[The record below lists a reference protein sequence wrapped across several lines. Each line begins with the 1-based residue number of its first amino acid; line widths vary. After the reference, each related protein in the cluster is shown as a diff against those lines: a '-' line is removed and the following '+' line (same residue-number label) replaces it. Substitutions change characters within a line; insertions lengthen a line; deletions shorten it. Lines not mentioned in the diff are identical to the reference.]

1 MLKISFKYMWRFGKY
16 YVISSEITWHRYNLK
31 NNFFLLFLSTL
42 YLLISSFFIFDKKAQ
57 IVFFYS
63 PFYFICLGFWNQL
76 TFFVF
81 GWFPL
86 GFKLTF
92 SCAAYLFLALKYFVY
107 FCQDKVL
114 WSSYLYFYEFYGDIK
129 RLHLTSY

>member
-16 YVISSEITWHRYNLK
+16 YNVISSEITWYPYNLK
-31 NNFFLLFLSTL
+31 KTFSYFFFQLNISEYLFFYFWQKSTNRVFLLTFLFHLSMFFKPA
-42 YLLISSFFIFDKKAQ
+42 YLL
-57 IVFFYS
+57 VFR
-63 PFYFICLGFWNQL
+63 
-76 TFFVF
+76 
-81 GWFPL
+81 WFPL

-92 SCAAYLFLALKYFVY
+92 SCVAYLFLAFKYLVY

-129 RLHLTSY
+129 RLHITS